1 MSEQVVKKGYLS
13 KQSGIIKSW
22 KKNYFVIKDNR
33 LYYYTKQ
40 DGKEKGSFDIQ
51 QAQVGSI
58 HPDKKHFTFKVDF
71 PGIRSFL
78 LAANSKSEAEEWIN
92 AMKSGSKPQAKT
104 SPAPQQKKVSI
115 DDFDFIRVIGRGTS
129 GKVQLVR
136 CKFDNQLYAMK
147 SMSKRLLAEYEQVQ
161 QTLKEKEVLLKA
173 KHPFLVCAHYTFQ
186 TETKIFMILD
196 YVPGGELFNRLKEE
210 GKFNESRAKLYAAEI
225 LLGLGHLHSLGIL
238 YRDLKP
244 ENVLVDAKG
253 HIKITDFGLVKTN
266 MNSKD
271 ATTTT
276 FCGTAEY
283 LAPEMLQ
290 QQPYT
295 KTVDWW
301 CFGVLL
307 YEMITGLPPFFDEN
321 TNRLYRSILY
331 NPVNYPQFV
340 SENAK
345 DLIEKLLCKD
355 PNKRIGAIDDVNEIK
370 RHPFFGDL
378 DFDKVYNKQY
388 KPEWIPQIKSETDT
402 SNFEPEYTREEA
414 MVSLEDESLI
424 DNTTQSAFVNF
435 TCQQDNA
442 FDY

>member
-13 KQSGIIKSW
+13 KQGGLLKSW
-22 KKNYFVIKDNR
+22 KKRYFVIKGKK
-33 LYYYTKQ
+33 LYFYTKQ

-51 QAQVGSI
+51 QAQVNTI
-58 HPDKKHFTFKVDF
+58 HVDKKHHTFKVDF
-71 PGIRSFL
+71 PGRSFI
-78 LAANSKSEAEEWIN
+78 LAGNSDAEVNEWIS
-92 AMKSGSKPQAKT
+92 ALKVSSPTTASAPKQT
-104 SPAPQQKKVSI
+104 SNKKVSI
-115 DDFDFIRVIGRGTS
+115 NDFEIIRVIGRGTS

-136 CKFDNQLYAMK
+136 GKFDKRLYAMK

-161 QTLKEKEVLLKA
+161 QTLKEKEVLLKSQY
-173 KHPFLVCAHYTFQ
+173 PFLVCAHFTFQ

-210 GKFNESRAKLYAAEI
+210 GKFVESRARLYAAEI

-244 ENVLVDAKG
+244 ENVLVDADG

-266 MNSKD
+266 MKAED
-271 ATTTT
+271 TTTT

-283 LAPEMLQ
+283 LAPEMLL
-290 QQPYT
+290 QQPYN
-295 KTVDWW
+295 KNVDWW

-321 TNRLYRSILY
+321 ANRLYRSILN
-331 NPVNYPQFV
+331 NPVSFPQFV
-340 SENAK
+340 SPEAK
-345 DLIEKLLCKD
+345 DLIEHLLDKN
-355 PNKRIGAIDDVNEIK
+355 PATRLGANNDADEIK
-370 RHPFFGDL
+370 KHPFFAPL
-378 DFDKVYNKQY
+378 DFDKVLKKGY

-414 MVSLEDESLI
+414 MVSIEDESLI
-424 DNTTQSAFVNF
+424 EAETQSAFLEF
-435 TCQQDNA
+435 TCTQENA
-442 FDY
+442 FD